1 MCELA
6 HVSISLLFANTKSYI
21 RHIATWRVQR
31 RGIRNMKDR
40 VDSFRANADTYARAL
55 NIAGNLLFEESKIC
69 KDDSEI

>member
-1 MCELA
+1 
-6 HVSISLLFANTKSYI
+6 
-21 RHIATWRVQR
+21 
-31 RGIRNMKDR
+31 